1 MIAVLHGLGGL
12 EMSGLVNKKWVVAS
26 RPKVEVEQSN
36 FELKEEAVPPLEPGL
51 LILKT
56 RYLTVN
62 PPMRMALVSGGIAGR
77 PIPIGRTMY
86 GSGLAEVVES
96 DNPGFAPG
104 DLVMG
109 DLGWQEYAISD
120 GVRRHAVRKVQAPE
134 GLSETTL
141 MHVLGGSGHTAYFG
155 MIEYCKPRV
164 GDTLVVSTAA
174 GSVGSLVCQLGR
186 LQGCRVIGITGSDEK
201 CEWVVAELGAVAAI
215 NYKKEDVAARLRETC
230 PDGINIYFDNVGGET
245 LDAVL
250 GQIAFGARVVLCGGT
265 SQYNNDL
272 DWYGPKNYFNLVYK
286 QAEMY
291 GYYVSN
297 FSHRFDEA
305 RSRLTELLREKRMCY
320 REDILEGIN
329 NLPTALIRILR
340 GENFGVPLVRVS

>member
-1 MIAVLHGLGGL
+1 MG
-12 EMSGLVNKKWVVAS
+12 ELVNRKWVVAS
-26 RPKVEVEQSN
+26 RPEVEVEASN
-36 FELKEEAVPPLEPGL
+36 FELVEEPVPTLEPGNL
-51 LILKT
+51 LL
-56 RYLTVN
+56 RSRFVGVN

-86 GSGLAEVVES
+86 GSGLAEVVASE
-96 DNPGFAPG
+96 NPSFAAG

-120 GVRRHAVRKVQAPE
+120 GARRHAVRKVQAPD

-141 MHVLGGSGHTAYFG
+141 MHVMGGSGATAYFG

-174 GSVGSLVCQLGR
+174 GTVGALVCQLGK
-186 LQGCRVIGITGSDEK
+186 LQGCRVVGITGSEAK
-201 CEWVVAELGAVAAI
+201 CDYVVGELGADAAI
-215 NYKKEDVAARLRETC
+215 NYKTEDVAERLKETC
-230 PDGINIYFDNVGGET
+230 PEGINIYFDNVGGET

-291 GYYVSN
+291 GYYVAN
-297 FSHRFDEA
+297 FAHRYDEA
-305 RSRLTELLREKRMCY
+305 HARLGALLRDGRMSY
-320 REDILEGIN
+320 KEDVLEGIDN
-329 NLPTALIRILR
+329 VPNALIRILR
-340 GENFGVPLVRVS
+340 GENFGIQLVKVS

>member
-1 MIAVLHGLGGL
+1 M
-12 EMSGLVNKKWVVAS
+12 AS
-26 RPKVEVEQSN
+26 RPEVEVEASN
-36 FELKEEAVPPLEPGL
+36 FELQEETLPPLEPGNL
-51 LILKT
+51 LLKA
-56 RYLTVN
+56 RYLGVN

-96 DNPGFAPG
+96 QNPNFSPG

-109 DLGWQEYAISD
+109 DLGWQQYAISD
-120 GVRRHAVRKVQAPE
+120 GGRRHAVRKVQAPE

-141 MHVLGGSGHTAYFG
+141 MHVMGGSGATAYFG

-174 GSVGSLVCQLGR
+174 GTVGALVCQLGR
-186 LQGCRVIGITGSDEK
+186 LQGCRVVGITGSDAK
-201 CEWVVAELGAVAAI
+201 CNYVIEELGADAAI
-215 NYKKEDVAARLRETC
+215 NYKTQDVATRLQETC

-291 GYYVSN
+291 GYYVAN
-297 FSHRFDEA
+297 FAHRYDESTA
-305 RSRLTELLREKRMCY
+305 RLGALLREGRMRY
-320 REDILEGIN
+320 KEDVLEGIEN
-329 NLPTALIRILR
+329 MPNALIRILH
-340 GENFGVPLVRVS
+340 GDNFGIQLVRVS

>member
-1 MIAVLHGLGGL
+1 
-12 EMSGLVNKKWVVAS
+12 MSGLVNKKWVVAS
-26 RPKVEVEQSN
+26 RPEVEVEQSN
-36 FELKEEAVPPLEPGL
+36 FELQEEPVPPLEPGHL
-51 LILKT
+51 LLKS

-62 PPMRMALVSGGIAGR
+62 PPMRMALVSGGISGR

-86 GSGLAEVVES
+86 ASGLAEVVES
-96 DNPGFAPG
+96 ENSNFVAG

-109 DLGWQEYAISD
+109 DLGWQQYAISD
-120 GVRRHAVRKVQAPE
+120 GARRHAVRKVQAPE

-141 MHVLGGSGHTAYFG
+141 MHVLGGSGATAYFG

-174 GSVGSLVCQLGR
+174 GSVGALVCQLGK
-186 LQGCRVIGITGSDEK
+186 LQGCRVVGITGSDAK
-201 CEWVVAELGAVAAI
+201 CDWVVGELGADAAI
-215 NYKKEDVAARLRETC
+215 NYKTEDVAARLKETC

-250 GQIAFGARVVLCGGT
+250 AQIAFGARVVLCGGT

-272 DWYGPKNYFNLVYK
+272 DWYGPKNYFNLVYQ

-291 GYYVSN
+291 GYFVAN
-297 FSHRFDEA
+297 FSHRYEEA
-305 RSRLTELLREKRMCY
+305 HSRLATLLREKRMCY
-320 REDILEGIN
+320 AEDVLEGIDN
-329 NLPTALIRILR
+329 MPTALIRILR
-340 GENFGVPLVRVS
+340 GDNFGIPLVRVS

>member
-1 MIAVLHGLGGL
+1 
-12 EMSGLVNKKWVVAS
+12 MSGLVNRKWVVAS
-26 RPKVEVEQSN
+26 RPEVEVEQSN
-36 FELKEEAVPPLEPGL
+36 FELLEEPVPALEPGN

-62 PPMRMALVSGGIAGR
+62 PPMRMALVSGGITGR

-96 DNPGFAPG
+96 ENPGFAPG

-109 DLGWQEYAISD
+109 DLGWQEYAVSD
-120 GVRRHAVRKVQAPE
+120 GARRHAVRKVQAPE

-155 MIEYCKPRV
+155 MIEFCKPRV

-174 GSVGSLVCQLGR
+174 GSVGSLVCQLGK

-201 CEWVVAELGAVAAI
+201 CEWVVSELGAEAAI
-215 NYKKEDVAARLRETC
+215 NYKKENVTERLAETC
-230 PDGINIYFDNVGGET
+230 PDGINIYFDNVGGEI

-286 QAEMY
+286 QAEMS
-291 GYYVSN
+291 GYFVSN
-297 FSHRFDEA
+297 FSHRFDESL
-305 RSRLTELLREKRMCY
+305 SRMTELLRDGRMRY
-320 REDILEGIN
+320 AEDTLEGIDN
-329 NLPTALIRILR
+329 MPTALIRILR

>member
-1 MIAVLHGLGGL
+1 
-12 EMSGLVNKKWVVAS
+12 MSGLVNRKWVVAS
-26 RPKVEVEQSN
+26 RPEVEVEQSN
-36 FELKEEAVPPLEPGL
+36 FELQEEPVPELEPGNL
-51 LILKT
+51 LLKT

-96 DNPGFAPG
+96 ANPAFAAG

-109 DLGWQEYAISD
+109 DLGWQEYAVSD
-120 GVRRHAVRKVQAPE
+120 GARRHAVKKVQAPE
-134 GLSETTL
+134 GLPETTL
-141 MHVLGGSGHTAYFG
+141 MHVLSGSGHTAYFG
-155 MIEYCKPRV
+155 MVEYCKPRV

-174 GSVGSLVCQLGR
+174 GSVGALVCQLGR
-186 LQGCRVIGITGSDEK
+186 LQGCRVIGITGSDAK
-201 CEWVVAELGAVAAI
+201 CDWVVNELGAEAAI
-215 NYKKEDVAARLRETC
+215 NYKTEDVAARLTETC
-230 PDGINIYFDNVGGET
+230 PNGINIYFDNVGGET

-291 GYYVSN
+291 GYFVSN
-297 FSHRFDEA
+297 FSHRFDESL
-305 RSRLTELLREKRMCY
+305 SRLTALLKDGRLRY
-320 REDILEGIN
+320 AEDVLEGIDN
-329 NLPTALIRILR
+329 MPNALIRILK
-340 GENFGVPLVRVS
+340 GENFGIPLVRVSE

>member
-1 MIAVLHGLGGL
+1 
-12 EMSGLVNKKWVVAS
+12 MSGFVNKKWVVAS
-26 RPKVEVEQSN
+26 RPEVEVEQSN
-36 FELKEEAVPPLEPGL
+36 FELKVEDVPPPEPGQ

-86 GSGLAEVVES
+86 GSGLAEVVASE
-96 DNPGFAPG
+96 NPDFAVG
-104 DLVMG
+104 DLVLG
-109 DLGWQEYAISD
+109 DLGWQQYAISD
-120 GVRRHAVRKVQAPE
+120 GARRHAVRKAQVPE

-141 MHVLGGSGHTAYFG
+141 MHVLAGSGHTAYFG

-174 GSVGSLVCQLGR
+174 GSVGALVCQLGK
-186 LQGCRVIGITGSDEK
+186 LQGCRVVGITGTDAK
-201 CEWVVAELGAVAAI
+201 CEWVVNELGAEAAI
-215 NYKKEDVAARLRETC
+215 NYKTEDVAARLKETC

-272 DWYGPKNYFNLVYK
+272 DWYGPKNYFNLVYQ

-291 GYYVSN
+291 GYFVSN
-297 FSHRFDEA
+297 FSHRFNEST
-305 RSRLTELLREKRMCY
+305 SRLTALLREGRLLY
-320 REDILEGIN
+320 AEDILEGIDN
-329 NLPTALIRILR
+329 MPTALIRIMR
-340 GENFGVPLVRVS
+340 GENFGIPMVRVS